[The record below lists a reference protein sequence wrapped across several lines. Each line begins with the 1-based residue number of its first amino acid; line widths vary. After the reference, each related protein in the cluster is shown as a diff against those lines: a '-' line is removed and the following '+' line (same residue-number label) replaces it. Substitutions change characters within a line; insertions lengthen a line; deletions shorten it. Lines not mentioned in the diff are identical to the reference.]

1 MGFALRVAEVQGLAV
16 LVLGLQVAELLGLA
30 GAAVLV
36 VAAVRIALGG
46 GDCG

>member
-1 MGFALRVAEVQGLAV
+1 MGFALRVAEELRLAV
-16 LVLGLQVAELLGLA
+16 WLLGLQVAEVQ
-30 GAAVLV
+30 AAVLV